1 MMNINEMVSNVSK
14 KFERKDGITFKTGKK
29 ITMKIDMHNLSK
41 QLSKSGIDIPKKVK
55 ITF

>member
-1 MMNINEMVSNVSK
+1 MNINEMMSNVSK